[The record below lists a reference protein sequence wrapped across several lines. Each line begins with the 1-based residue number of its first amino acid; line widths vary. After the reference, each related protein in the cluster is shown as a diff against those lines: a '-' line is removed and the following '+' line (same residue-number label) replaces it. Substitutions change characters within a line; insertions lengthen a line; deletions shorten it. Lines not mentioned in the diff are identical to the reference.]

1 MSVVVPVP
9 AEEQQVHL
17 AASTTDD
24 SLPASEDGV
33 GAVERCVARRPPDVC
48 HRIVKLLYG
57 MIEVPFTQYSTAL
70 REAPLCTKA
79 ITSCIVALLGEVI
92 GAALKF
98 KSRAD
103 RKGQHDSYNSYTVS
117 KLVIVTSVFALP

>member
-1 MSVVVPVP
+1 MSVSEPVS
-9 AEEQQVHL
+9 AEEQQTHL
-17 AASTTDD
+17 TASAEG
-24 SLPASEDGV
+24 SIPVSVEDV
-33 GAVERCVARRPPDVC
+33 GAVERSAARCRPPYEW

-57 MIEVPFTQYSTAL
+57 LVEGPVTQYSTAL

-92 GAALKF
+92 GASLKS

-103 RKGQHDSYNSYTVS
+103 RKGYHGSYCYSTF
-117 KLVIVTSVFALP
+117 LQ

>member
-1 MSVVVPVP
+1 MSVSASVS

-17 AASTTDD
+17 TTSADD
-24 SLPASEDGV
+24 SLPVSEEDV
-33 GAVERCVARRPPDVC
+33 GAVERSAARCRPPYVW

-57 MIEVPFTQYSTAL
+57 LVEGPVTQYSIAL
-70 REAPLCTKA
+70 QEAPLCTKA

-92 GAALKF
+92 GASLKS

-103 RKGQHDSYNSYTVS
+103 RKGYHGSYCYSTF
-117 KLVIVTSVFALP
+117 LQ